1 MGLLDNIDGDT
12 ILSGL
17 LSAGAASGAKGPYLA
32 RVAAGLAQGERF
44 KQGRAEQARQRSQ
57 DEMQAEYRD
66 LVKKKMQMDMAQQE
80 RAGLLESQKAA
91 EAQRIEGLIR
101 NAGQV
106 RGGMGAGLPAGTL
119 PDDLSMPA
127 QPALQQQGQ
136 INAQSLVQQGVPFER
151 VKQLME
157 APNLGRAE
165 VARTIKGMSG
175 GREVEQQYDKFGNPV
190 GQGMEQFKA
199 PIMLDRGGQTD
210 AISPYTQPGVSF
222 PKTMTFGDKNAAAS
236 LALSRERLNFDKAG
250 GADAGK
256 PQLVDGQ
263 FVYKPT
269 AEFPQGRTVPAAGF
283 QKSMGEG
290 QKKQLSGIESL
301 NGAIGEYVSQLD
313 KWGKFSVL
321 SPTAR
326 AEMGTKYNNMML
338 QAKEAYNLGVLNGPD
353 LEILTAVV
361 TDPRSYTGVITSKE
375 ALKNQA
381 TELSRIMSKV
391 TAPAVRDGGASAEA
405 GMPSSPMKFQDPAK
419 ESRYQKWL
427 RENQG

>member
-1 MGLLDNIDGDT
+1 
-12 ILSGL
+12 
-17 LSAGAASGAKGPYLA
+17 
-32 RVAAGLAQGERF
+32 
-44 KQGRAEQARQRSQ
+44 
-57 DEMQAEYRD
+57 
-66 LVKKKMQMDMAQQE
+66 
-80 RAGLLESQKAA
+80 
-91 EAQRIEGLIR
+91 
-101 NAGQV
+101 
-106 RGGMGAGLPAGTL
+106 MGAGLPAGTL

-127 QPALQQQGQ
+127 QPALQQPGQ

-283 QKSMGEG
+283 QRSMGEG

-405 GMPSSPMKFQDPAK
+405 GMPSSSMKFQDPAK